1 MEIESILSL
10 LGIAGTPQRVLL
22 ELLQLGPTSAA
33 FLAKK
38 LSLPRPS
45 VYDALNIL
53 KEKTLV
59 VSQEENGKHV
69 FSANRPDSIA
79 QLLDSSVEKF
89 KKAKEDFEQLIPEL
103 IKSPRITEPKIRM
116 FSGKEG
122 CQQTMRDL
130 LWYKNI
136 ETYTLWPMQKM
147 LHIIGP
153 EFLEWH
159 NKRRIANNISINAIR
174 KPSDKADIDTKK
186 YPYLGSGETYLRKQR
201 YLPGNVDLSMSYWI
215 YENNVAFISAGEELY
230 GFIVQSK
237 EFADMMKFNFDLL
250 WKQSRGK

>member
-1 MEIESILSL
+1 MKIKGMEIESILSL

-136 ETYTLWPMQKM
+136 ETYTLWPMQILASLK
-147 LHIIGP
+147 
-153 EFLEWH
+153 FLFRSLE
-159 NKRRIANNISINAIR
+159 NQDIR
-174 KPSDKADIDTKK
+174 VHRHTD
-186 YPYLGSGETYLRKQR
+186 
-201 YLPGNVDLSMSYWI
+201 
-215 YENNVAFISAGEELY
+215 
-230 GFIVQSK
+230 
-237 EFADMMKFNFDLL
+237 
-250 WKQSRGK
+250 